1 MHTRYVQFLKAIL
14 ILFGV
19 GLALFA
25 VFLLPVFAEH
35 AAKHYTEL
43 AYLKLP
49 IMIFVYCS
57 AVPFYAALHQG
68 VRICDSILK
77 TDPFSR
83 ENQRAFSRAGGCAL
97 LVSVM
102 YAAGTVVMALLQV
115 QRPIIYVVGILIACC
130 ALIFALLC
138 AVLNQLLARAI
149 ELREE
154 NELTV

>member
-1 MHTRYVQFLKAIL
+1 MHTRYVQFLKAVL

-25 VFLLPVFAEH
+25 VLLLPVFAEH
-35 AAKHYTEL
+35 AAKHYPEL
-43 AYLKLP
+43 GYLKLP
-49 IMIFVYCS
+49 ILIFVYCS
-57 AVPFYAALHQG
+57 AVPFYIALHQG
-68 VRICDSILK
+68 VRICSSILK
-77 TDPFSR
+77 TDPFSY
-83 ENQRAFSRAGGCAL
+83 ENQKAFSRAGFCAL
-97 LVSVM
+97 FVSGM
-102 YAAGTVVMALLQV
+102 YAIGTGVMAILQV
-115 QRPIIYVVGILIACC
+115 QRPIVYVVGILIACC

>member
-1 MHTRYVQFLKAIL
+1 MRTRYVQFLKAVL
-14 ILFGV
+14 VLFGV

-25 VFLLPVFAEH
+25 VFLLPVFAER
-35 AAKHYTEL
+35 AARYYAEL

-49 IMIFVYCS
+49 ILIFVYCT

-83 ENQRAFSRAGGCAL
+83 ENQKAFSRAGFCAL
-97 LVSVM
+97 FASIM
-102 YAAGTVVMALLQV
+102 YAVGTAVMAALQV
-115 QRPIIYVVGILIACC
+115 QRPIVYAVGILIACC
-130 ALIFALLC
+130 AMIVALLC